1 VRTSTA
7 VAPQPAFGIRGFGSL
22 NYMFFNAHDSFEAI
36 FGSSS
41 FPFFGGGAEVIFA
54 KHFFVSGTVEHFQ
67 KTGERVFVSNG
78 QVYKLGLEDKV
89 SITPISISAGY
100 RLNSSDRFVP
110 YFGGGAGVYK
120 FKETSEFADANE
132 NSDETFTSYHA
143 LAGVE
148 YAAAKWVFAA
158 FEVQYTG
165 VPNALGAPGVSGEFG
180 EENLGGLSLRG
191 KVSFGR

>member
-1 VRTSTA
+1 
-7 VAPQPAFGIRGFGSL
+7 
-22 NYMFFNAHDSFEAI
+22 M
-36 FGSSS
+36 
-41 FPFFGGGAEVIFA
+41 
-54 KHFFVSGTVEHFQ
+54 
-67 KTGERVFVSNG
+67 
-78 QVYKLGLEDKV
+78 
-89 SITPISISAGY
+89 
-100 RLNSSDRFVP
+100 
-110 YFGGGAGVYK
+110 YK

-148 YAAAKWVFAA
+148 YAAAKSAFAA